1 MMMMMTEKPDEF
13 SPGSGSRLIRIETR
27 TQSEPFIRGFH
38 TFMLS
43 QMQHQGLGRM
53 NMPDACVTVSKLVLV
68 PADQGQARLRVPLS
82 TVSTERRRTAHLR
95 RGSGISSSIS
105 LQPRDAGLV
114 VSGTCQRPIRIAPR
128 CLGTCCTKRFL
139 LCFAVS
145 GLWRLGPHTR
155 PIRETLARKA
165 RHPHDP
171 IHDIH
176 DAAA

>member
-1 MMMMMTEKPDEF
+1 
-13 SPGSGSRLIRIETR
+13 
-27 TQSEPFIRGFH
+27 
-38 TFMLS
+38 MLS
-43 QMQHQGLGRM
+43 QTQHQGLGRT

-105 LQPRDAGLV
+105 SQPRDAGLV

-128 CLGTCCTKRFL
+128 CLGACCTKRFL

-171 IHDIH
+171 IHMTSMTPLPKRKNRLLLLQGPLQRSCRKGVRRSHGDSV
-176 DAAA
+176 D